1 MTELLTTIVVAVVT
15 NGTVLALFIW
25 VFKVAFEKAL
35 DRRVKLYE
43 REIEL
48 QHKKTFH
55 QFSKIYDEQAAALR
69 DIYAALSSLYNQA
82 AHLGF
87 HYHFYNEHPELLEK
101 YRVPGTGGTATWDRY
116 YKATLSEKPEEL
128 RASTLIEAASSAL
141 SEFRPKRIYF
151 SAATADEIE
160 RLLDLLLYV
169 GSSFSNINYRD
180 PHTLQPVVAPEVVDT
195 WVGVLTAC
203 QTLFPQL
210 EDQFRTLLA
219 PPA

>member
-69 DIYAALSSLYNQA
+69 DIYAA
-82 AHLGF
+82 
-87 HYHFYNEHPELLEK
+87 
-101 YRVPGTGGTATWDRY
+101 ATSPR
-116 YKATLSEKPEEL
+116 
-128 RASTLIEAASSAL
+128 
-141 SEFRPKRIYF
+141 F
-151 SAATADEIE
+151 
-160 RLLDLLLYV
+160 
-169 GSSFSNINYRD
+169 
-180 PHTLQPVVAPEVVDT
+180 
-195 WVGVLTAC
+195 
-203 QTLFPQL
+203 
-210 EDQFRTLLA
+210 
-219 PPA
+219 